1 MTPFPATAVTRT
13 PETSSA
19 WRTLALT
26 SVAVFVVSLDS
37 TVLYVAFPAI
47 RATFSDV
54 SAAQLSWVLNA
65 YTIVFGSLLVP
76 AGRIADRIGR
86 KRIFLLGLGLFT
98 AASAVCGLA
107 PSAAALIAARALQAC
122 GAALLLPSSLALV
135 LHAFP
140 PQRRASAVAL
150 WGAVGALAAA
160 IGPSLGSFIIQ
171 SASWRWAFYINVP
184 VGIAALLRGSGS
196 LFESRDETAR
206 DLPDPL
212 GIALLAFAIALVA
225 LGIVEGRDWG
235 LLGPRTLASIGGG
248 ILLFAGFL
256 LRLRRASS
264 PAVDLSLF
272 ANRNYRLANV
282 ATFVFA
288 IAFTAMFFTFV
299 FFLTQRWHY
308 SLLQAGLAIT
318 PGPLMVIPVAIV
330 AGRIADRHGHRGLLV
345 AGGLVFALGGALLYS
360 ALESQPDF
368 LRTWLPR
375 ALVTGIGVGLVLPSL
390 SGAAVHG
397 LPPNEFALGS
407 AINQAVRQIG
417 AVIGV
422 GLVIAVLARAG
433 PSSDISGFVHI
444 SQVLIGGGV
453 LTALACLGIRTS
465 PRAGSGPLAPAVHER
480 DRRDGQQHRQENRSG
495 ELLSGEQPSQ

>member
-1 MTPFPATAVTRT
+1 MKAVAAAGVTRA
-13 PETSSA
+13 PETVSA

-26 SVAVFVVSLDS
+26 SVAVFVVSLDG
-37 TVLYVAFPAI
+37 TVLYVAFPSI

-54 SAAQLSWVLNA
+54 STAQLSWVLNA

-86 KRIFLLGLGLFT
+86 KRIFLAGVGLFT
-98 AASAVCGLA
+98 AASALCGVA
-107 PSAAALIAARALQAC
+107 PSAAALIGARALQAC

-140 PQRRASAVAL
+140 PARRASAVAL

-160 IGPSLGSFIIQ
+160 IGPSLGSLVVQ

-184 VGIAALLRGSGS
+184 VGIAAILRGSRT

-206 DLPDPL
+206 QLPDPIGVAL
-212 GIALLAFAIALVA
+212 LVAAIALLA
-225 LGIVEGRDWG
+225 LGIVQGPDWG
-235 LLGPRTLASIGGG
+235 ALAPRTVASIGAG
-248 ILLFAGFL
+248 ILFFAGFL
-256 LRLRRASS
+256 LRSRSASS

-272 ANRNYRLANV
+272 ADRNYRLANL

-299 FFLTQRWHY
+299 FFLTLRWRY

-318 PGPLMVIPVAIV
+318 PGPLTVIPVAIL
-330 AGRIADRHGHRGLLV
+330 AGRIADRHGHRALLV
-345 AGGLVFALGGALLYS
+345 AGGLVFALGGGLLYS

-368 LRTWLPR
+368 VHTWLPR
-375 ALVTGIGVGLVLPSL
+375 ALVTGTGVGLVLPSL

-397 LPPNEFALGS
+397 LPPNRFALGS
-407 AINQAVRQIG
+407 AINQAIRQIG

-422 GLVIAVLARAG
+422 GLVIAFLGRAG
-433 PSSDISGFVHI
+433 PSTDISGFVHVV
-444 SQVLIGGGV
+444 QVLVAGGA
-453 LTALACLGIRTS
+453 LTALICLGIKTG
-465 PRAGSGPLAPAVHER
+465 PRAAPGFSSESDGGNRPSVDQILAPV
-480 DRRDGQQHRQENRSG
+480 D
-495 ELLSGEQPSQ
+495 

>member
-1 MTPFPATAVTRT
+1 M
-13 PETSSA
+13 SSA

-37 TVLYVAFPAI
+37 TVLYVAFSSI
-47 RATFSDV
+47 RATFSEV

-76 AGRIADRIGR
+76 AGGIADRIGR
-86 KRIFLLGLGLFT
+86 KRVFLLGLGLFT
-98 AASAVCGLA
+98 AASALCGLA

-122 GAALLLPSSLALV
+122 GAALLFPSSLALV

-140 PQRRASAVAL
+140 PARRASAVAL

-160 IGPSLGSFIIQ
+160 IGPSLGSLIVQ
-171 SASWRWAFYINVP
+171 SASWRWAFYINLP
-184 VGIAALLRGSGS
+184 VGIAALLRGSKS

-206 DLPDPL
+206 RLPDPL
-212 GIALLAFAIALVA
+212 GIALLVAAIALVA
-225 LGIVEGRDWG
+225 LGIVEGREWG
-235 LLGPRTLASIGGG
+235 VLGPRTLASLGGG
-248 ILLFAGFL
+248 ILFFAGFL
-256 LRLRRASS
+256 LRSRSASS
-264 PAVDLSLF
+264 PAVDLRLF
-272 ANRNYRLANV
+272 ADRNYRLANL

-299 FFLTQRWHY
+299 FFLTLRWHY
-308 SLLQAGLAIT
+308 TLLQAGLAIT
-318 PGPLMVIPVAIV
+318 PGPLTVIPVAIF
-330 AGRIADRHGHRGLLV
+330 AGRIADRRGHRALLV

-368 LRTWLPR
+368 LRIWLPR
-375 ALVTGIGVGLVLPSL
+375 ALVTGTSVGLVLPSL

-397 LPPNEFALGS
+397 LPPNSLALGS

-422 GLVIAVLARAG
+422 GLVIAFVGRAG
-433 PSSDISGFVHI
+433 PSTDVGGFVHVV
-444 SQVLIGGGV
+444 QVLVGGGA
-453 LTALACLGIRTS
+453 LTALICLGIKTG
-465 PRAGSGPLAPAVHER
+465 PRASPGAFGPARA
-480 DRRDGQQHRQENRSG
+480 
-495 ELLSGEQPSQ
+495 

>member
-1 MTPFPATAVTRT
+1 LKAGSVAAAAVVPRS
-13 PETSSA
+13 PETSWA

-26 SVAVFVVSLDS
+26 SVAVFVVSLDG
-37 TVLYVAFPAI
+37 TVLYVAFPSI

-86 KRIFLLGLGLFT
+86 KRVFLLGLGLFT
-98 AASAVCGLA
+98 AASALCGVA
-107 PSAAALIAARALQAC
+107 PSAATLIAARALQAC

-140 PQRRASAVAL
+140 PARRASAVAL

-160 IGPSLGSFIIQ
+160 IGPSLGSLIVQ
-171 SASWRWAFYINVP
+171 SASWRWAFYINLP
-184 VGIAALLRGSGS
+184 VGIAAVLRGSKS

-206 DLPDPL
+206 HLPDPL
-212 GIALLAFAIALVA
+212 GIALLVAAIALVA

-235 LLGPRTLASIGGG
+235 VLGPRTLGSIGGG
-248 ILLFAGFL
+248 ILFFLGFL
-256 LRLRRASS
+256 LRSRSASS

-272 ANRNYRLANV
+272 ADRNYRLANL

-288 IAFTAMFFTFV
+288 IAFAAMFFTFV
-299 FFLTQRWHY
+299 FFLTLRWHY
-308 SLLQAGLAIT
+308 SLLQAGLAIS
-318 PGPLMVIPVAIV
+318 PGPLTVIPVAIV

-345 AGGLVFALGGALLYS
+345 AGGLVFALGGALLYT

-375 ALVTGIGVGLVLPSL
+375 ALVTGTAVGLVLPSL

-397 LPPNEFALGS
+397 LSPNGFALGS

-417 AVIGV
+417 TVIGV
-422 GLVIAVLARAG
+422 GLVIAFLGRAG
-433 PSSDISGFVHI
+433 PSTDVSGFVHVVQI
-444 SQVLIGGGV
+444 LVVGGTVTSLI
-453 LTALACLGIRTS
+453 CLGIRTGPRKS
-465 PRAGSGPLAPAVHER
+465 PDVVSLSPAER
-480 DRRDGQQHRQENRSG
+480 
-495 ELLSGEQPSQ
+495 PSRG